1 MKCDERHC
9 RKAVPQEKMNP
20 NNAPPQVGDGGEVHG
35 PDRGVAGADEPRCE
49 ETLSFP
55 GRFIVLDGD
64 DQCLFDPQRGGA
76 LHMEAVQFPTNT
88 FTHTNSRSHCGGLPG
103 SKKIFGLAVGRFVVV
118 PPSNARPFLPSGSWL
133 VKLQEQAKQEQAE
146 QELRS
151 PNMTD
156 LHSPTA
162 EIKPSF
168 AALRA
173 GAEAS
178 SM

>member
-1 MKCDERHC
+1 MDRTVALREQMNHGAKKRSPFL
-9 RKAVPQEKMNP
+9 AVS
-20 NNAPPQVGDGGEVHG
+20 
-35 PDRGVAGADEPRCE
+35 
-49 ETLSFP
+49 L
-55 GRFIVLDGD
+55 
-64 DQCLFDPQRGGA
+64 CLMVMISVYLTHNGGA
-76 LHMEAVQFPTNT
+76 LYTWRLFSSPANT